1 MGGTPGAALRRFL
14 SPKSTP
20 PLACIP
26 SVRATVPSVLPIPS
40 PLRSLLHSV
49 DSVRPRL
56 ASYPAAPPHPVCL
69 CFVFSVRLIFMSDP
83 HNSAEPVSG
92 ALNWYLLMLCHVLA
106 PAHVS
111 SLGASPCASFVHSA
125 LPNLPWTRHGKK
137 MPAAPYAWVCYS
149 RSAALMLCSRRLLVA
164 FLLQLRLH
172 LQIPGYSTP
181 LHQQVYFRALRVG
194 RHGLLLHWSL
204 AIRAIALRQRDA
216 GRKTATLPV
225 FVLSVLGLGALAGAR
240 DGRPSARARAL
251 PRPLPVL
258 ANLHRS
264 RPARPRL
271 ASGAIGAA
279 PHSSNRGPA
288 NKAQGVAGGPPPLR
302 ARAGSGPPPLPPRS
316 SHPREGHGHARS
328 RSARR
333 TRDAMAA
340 PSNPGLAP
348 KMAARP
354 PNGGP
359 APRTTDTPKRPAPL
373 TVFRSTSGTAAVPEG
388 KTKQKRAKPGTS
400 SNNPASPA
408 AVQIAASPR
417 LRLPAGLHIVGLPR
431 RPNLSQLEALL
442 SHVAGLSPSLAGL
455 EPSFQL
461 EQTRRSSRKIPAF
474 FLSHAA
480 FAIPG
485 LADRILEELLP
496 AAGKDKRG
504 RTKLASPIGTLK
516 ISLAQQSA
524 TTALPPPP
532 DDRNGGL
539 TPSNTASSCPD
550 TEPHPSDGSGPA
562 AFQGLRLVQFTA
574 GDSEDG
580 WTCVCCRGDILA
592 CDKLA
597 RLECLHVVHSDC
609 LERWVKAP
617 HSRGRC
623 PECNAPVL

>member
-1 MGGTPGAALRRFL
+1 MCIL
-14 SPKSTP
+14 SS
-20 PLACIP
+20 
-26 SVRATVPSVLPIPS
+26 
-40 PLRSLLHSV
+40 
-49 DSVRPRL
+49 
-56 ASYPAAPPHPVCL
+56 
-69 CFVFSVRLIFMSDP
+69 FG
-83 HNSAEPVSG
+83 SAEF
-92 ALNWYLLMLCHVLA
+92 AMD
-106 PAHVS
+106 S
-111 SLGASPCASFVHSA
+111 SWQEDA
-125 LPNLPWTRHGKK
+125 
-137 MPAAPYAWVCYS
+137 
-149 RSAALMLCSRRLLVA
+149 RRAV
-164 FLLQLRLH
+164 RM
-172 LQIPGYSTP
+172 
-181 LHQQVYFRALRVG
+181 
-194 RHGLLLHWSL
+194 GLLLAERSINALLPEAAGGLPSSATAPPADPRVLHSASPAGL
-204 AIRAIALRQRDA
+204 LPRPMRGPTRAPPPLEPGNPGNSPPSAGCGAENRYPPRVRPQRARISVVRQ
-216 GRKTATLPV
+216 
-225 FVLSVLGLGALAGAR
+225 GALAGAR

-316 SHPREGHGHARS
+316 PHPREGHGHARS

-359 APRTTDTPKRPAPL
+359 ASRTTDTPKRPAPL

-400 SNNPASPA
+400 SDNPASPA

-485 LADRILEELLP
+485 LVDRILEELLP

-516 ISLAQQSA
+516 ISPAQQSA

-574 GDSEDG
+574 GDSEEG